1 MFNSRNNLREIGGNR
16 ATPSAPTL
24 SEIAESL
31 AGERGL
37 PIRADYVG
45 PGLSQDEYRS
55 YGFTDLEPSDTVVG
69 SLNRANYIEHVDEN
83 GVSRFYKARN
93 HKQDKYDPDNL
104 LEAQEVTDETMLME
118 KRKENYKGKRW
129 KKEESIDLFI

>member
-1 MFNSRNNLREIGGNR
+1 MFNSRNNLREIGGNPQSIRGYNR

-31 AGERGL
+31 AGERGPL
-37 PIRADYVG
+37 IRSDYIG

-55 YGFTDLEPSDTVVG
+55 HGFTDLEPSDTVVN

-93 HKQDKYDPDNL
+93 HRQDKYDPENL
-104 LEAQEVTDETMLME
+104 LEAQEVTDET
-118 KRKENYKGKRW
+118 NVDGKTER
-129 KKEESIDLFI
+129 